1 LRRSR
6 PIRTRFRFGSG
17 CKPLS
22 LATNSNSPAH
32 STKGTP
38 SARAKTPEG
47 INAPRPLTVCRSK
60 VSGFY
65 FTPLPGCFSPFPHG
79 TLHYRSPRV
88 FSLTQWSAR
97 IPPRFRVSRGT
108 RVSLRRPV
116 SFRLQGCHLLWRRF
130 PPASANRR
138 FYNFARARQ
147 SSINDPTTPR
157 AQRLPTWHAHGLGC
171 SLFDRLY

>member
-1 LRRSR
+1 MREPRLVQ
-6 PIRTRFRFGSG
+6 TRFRCGSG
-17 CKPLS
+17 CLPLN
-22 LATNSNSPAH
+22 LATDSNSPAH

-38 SARAKTPEG
+38 SACALAEAC
-47 INAPRPLTVCRSK
+47 APRPLTVCRSK

-79 TLHYRSPRV
+79 TLLYRSPRV
-88 FSLTQWSAR
+88 FSLTQWSVR
-97 IPPRFRVSRGT
+97 IPPGFRVSRGT
-108 RVSLRRPV
+108 RVSLRRPI

-138 FYNFARARQ
+138 LFDFARARQ

-157 AQRLPTWHAHGLGC
+157 AQRLPA
-171 SLFDRLY
+171 

>member
-1 LRRSR
+1 MRLQPLAGSR
-6 PIRTRFRFGSG
+6 PIRTRFRYGSG
-17 CKPLS
+17 CNPLS

-38 SARAKTPEG
+38 SARALAEAC
-47 INAPRPLTVCRSK
+47 APRPLTVCRSK

-88 FSLTQWSAR
+88 FSLTQWSER
-97 IPPRFRVSRGT
+97 IPPGFRVSRCT

-138 FYNFARARQ
+138 FCATSLELGRARLTIPQ
-147 SSINDPTTPR
+147 HHARN
-157 AQRLPTWHAHGLGC
+157 ACRLGTHMV
-171 SLFDRLY
+171 

>member
-38 SARAKTPEG
+38 SARAKIPEG

-116 SFRLQGCHLLWRRF
+116 SFCLQGCHLLWRRF

-147 SSINDPTTPR
+147 SPINDPTTPR
-157 AQRLPTWHAHGLGC
+157 AQRLPAWHAHGLGF

>member
-1 LRRSR
+1 MRRSR

-38 SARAKTPEG
+38 SACALPEG
-47 INAPRPLTVCRSK
+47 CAPRPLTVCKSK

-65 FTPLPGCFSPFPHG
+65 FTPLPGYFSPFPHG
-79 TLHYRSPRV
+79 TLHYRSPKV
-88 FSLTQWSAR
+88 FSLTQWSVR
-97 IPPRFRVSRGT
+97 IPPGFRVSRGT

-116 SFRLQGCHLLWRRF
+116 SFRLQGCHPLWRRF

-138 FYNFARARQ
+138 LCNSLPARQ
-147 SSINDPTTPR
+147 SWQNDPTTPC
-157 AQRLPTWHAHGLGC
+157 AQRPPPWHAHGLGF
-171 SLFDRLY
+171 SAFDRLY

>member
-1 LRRSR
+1 MGRSPSFGSTAYDYSPLRGSR
-6 PIRTRFRFGSG
+6 PIRTRFRYGSG
-17 CKPLS
+17 CHPLS

-38 SARAKTPEG
+38 SARALPEG
-47 INAPRPLTVCRSK
+47 CAPGPLTVCRSK

-88 FSLTQWSAR
+88 FSLTQWSVR
-97 IPPRFRVSRGT
+97 IPPGFRVSRGT

-116 SFRLQGCHLLWRRF
+116 SFAYRAVTFCGAGFHLLLLTTSF
-130 PPASANRR
+130 VTSLELG
-138 FYNFARARQ
+138 RAR
-147 SSINDPTTPR
+147 
-157 AQRLPTWHAHGLGC
+157 
-171 SLFDRLY
+171 